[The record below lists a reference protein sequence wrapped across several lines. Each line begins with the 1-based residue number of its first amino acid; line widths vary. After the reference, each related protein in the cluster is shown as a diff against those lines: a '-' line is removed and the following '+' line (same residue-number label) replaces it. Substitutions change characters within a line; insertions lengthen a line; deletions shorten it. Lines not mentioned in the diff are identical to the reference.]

1 MAERFQFYLKQHIG
15 VPSVPVI
22 AKGDRV
28 QRGQLIARK
37 ECDSLGA
44 NIFTS
49 VSGVVEDLTEDK
61 VVILADE
68 QQTEE
73 YVSLKSEEPLSL
85 IEQAGIVGLGGAGFP
100 TYVKLSKPFQTDG
113 IVIVNAAE
121 CEPILSHNM
130 KRIEEY
136 PEQLIQGLEIVMKI
150 VHASEGAIAIK
161 AKHDKAIS
169 CMTKEIEK
177 TKEIGGSKIRV
188 ALLPDMYPMGEERA
202 IIREVLGPVLS
213 VNSLPMEANAIV
225 INAETVC
232 RIWEAVTLKKPL
244 IDKDLTVAGKIK
256 GNEEAKLI
264 QTFLNVPLGKSVENV
279 FAMAGGVATGYGE
292 IIMGGPFTGKRTTLG
307 EPISK
312 TTGGLIATECFMKG
326 PEKIG
331 LLVCACGADKERLE
345 QIAQSM
351 GSKVVG
357 VEYCKQAKEVKETRK
372 CENPG
377 RCPGQVQKVM
387 ALKKA
392 GAEAVLI
399 SNCTD
404 CSNTVMSCAPKMGL
418 PVYHCTDGA
427 LRAVNIPLIRA
438 IKK

>member
-1 MAERFQFYLKQHIG
+1 MAMVKQFQFLLKQHIG

-22 AKGDRV
+22 AKGDKV

-37 ECDSLGA
+37 ERDVLGS
-44 NIFTS
+44 NIYTS
-49 VSGVVEDLTEDK
+49 VSGVVESVTEDR
-61 VVILADE
+61 VVILADAE
-68 QQTEE
+68 QTED
-73 YVSLKSEEPLSL
+73 YVCLKSEEPLAL
-85 IEQAGIVGLGGAGFP
+85 IEEAGIVGLGGAGFP
-100 TYVKLSKPFQTDG
+100 THGKLTKPFQNGG

-130 KRIEEY
+130 KRIEEN
-136 PEQLIQGLEIVMKI
+136 PKQLVQGLEIVMKI
-150 VHASEGAIAIK
+150 VNASEGAIAIK
-161 AKHDKAIS
+161 EKHDKAIS
-169 CMTKEIEK
+169 FLK
-177 TKEIGGSKIRV
+177 KEIGNPNIRI

-202 IIREVLGPVLS
+202 IIREVLGPILS

-225 INAETVC
+225 MNAETVY
-232 RIWEAVTLKKPL
+232 RIWEAVHLKKPL
-244 IDKDLTVAGKIK
+244 IDKDVTVAGKIK
-256 GNEEAKLI
+256 GNKESKLI
-264 QTFLNVPLGKSVENV
+264 QTFLNIPLGMSVENV
-279 FAMAGGVATGYGE
+279 FAMAGGVAEGYGE
-292 IIMGGPFTGKRTTLG
+292 IIMGGPFTGKRTTLQ
-307 EPISK
+307 EPILK

-326 PEKIG
+326 PKKLG

-351 GSKVVG
+351 GSEVAG
-357 VEYCKQAKEVKETRK
+357 VEYCKQAKEVKGTRK

-427 LRAVNIPLIRA
+427 LRAVNIPLIRV
-438 IKK
+438 IRK